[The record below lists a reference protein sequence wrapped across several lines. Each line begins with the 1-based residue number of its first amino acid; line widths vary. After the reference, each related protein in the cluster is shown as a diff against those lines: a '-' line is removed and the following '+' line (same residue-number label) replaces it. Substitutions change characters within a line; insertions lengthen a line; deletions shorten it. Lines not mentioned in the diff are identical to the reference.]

1 MSAVAILGAGPLG
14 AAIAHRL
21 AERDRFQ
28 DIRLIDAQ
36 GDVAAGKALDIQ
48 QSAPIAGF
56 RARIRADR
64 DALAATGAGVIII
77 ADSVDD
83 GEWDVTRGVP
93 LIEQLA
99 RAGATGPFVFAGPNQ
114 MSLMETIARSGKV
127 KADRVLATAASA
139 MVGAIAALVS
149 LEWNGAASEVNVIVA
164 GRPPRLVVGWSSAN
178 AGGSSIESRVPAHR
192 LLALS
197 HSLARLWPP
206 APLAIAAATAP
217 IVEALAFGS
226 RRLHQAAVMLDG
238 EFNAR
243 STAGMIPIELGHGR
257 VLRRIM
263 PSLSPL
269 EIAAI
274 QTSLM

>member
-14 AAIAHRL
+14 AAIAHKL

-36 GDVAAGKALDIQ
+36 GDVAAGKALDIR

-56 RARIRADR
+56 RARVTADR
-64 DALAATGAGVIII
+64 DSLAAAGAAAIII

-93 LIEQLA
+93 LIEHLV
-99 RAGATGPFVFAGPNQ
+99 RAGATGPFVFAGPSQ
-114 MSLMETIARSGKV
+114 TSLMETIARSGRV

-149 LEWNGAASEVNVIVA
+149 LEWNGAASEVNLIVA

-197 HSLARLWPP
+197 NSLARLWPP
-206 APLAIAAATAP
+206 APQAIAAATAP

-226 RRLHQAAVMLDG
+226 RRLHQAAVVVEG
-238 EFNAR
+238 EFGAR
-243 STAGMIPIELGHGR
+243 GTAAMMPLELGHGR
-257 VLRRIM
+257 VRQKIT

-269 EIAAI
+269 ELGAVK
-274 QTSLM
+274 TSLK